1 MKPVYPEILTPDNT
15 LSVASVD
22 NGDGTVTISI
32 AEGQEFLIQDVK
44 VNTIG
49 RTDLSFTV
57 PIPTTTGQVD
67 TYHLR
72 YSLNGKSV
80 NNHIPNKNSFY
91 LINIADTN
99 YNPNSVDESD
109 EQFDTKYDDMLIA
122 KVEIA
127 DTGNIGILS
136 YVNRNKKEILY
147 YSTAKTPIS
156 MSLPVANTWYD
167 IPFPTFTIPKRG
179 KYILQFSH
187 RAWYSNTSNWCKFRI
202 LKNDSELEQI
212 FHANINSGNL
222 EHADHTGAG
231 TLHFHANQGD
241 ILKIQAFSD
250 TDNTTLNLSDQNGST
265 TIILQEV

>member
-15 LSVASVD
+15 LSLSGVN

-44 VNTIG
+44 INTTG

-57 PIPTTTGQVD
+57 PIPTTAGQVD

-72 YSLNGKSV
+72 YSLNGKSI

-91 LINIADTN
+91 LISVVDTN

-127 DTGNIGILS
+127 DTGTITI
-136 YVNRNKKEILY
+136 
-147 YSTAKTPIS
+147 
-156 MSLPVANTWYD
+156 
-167 IPFPTFTIPKRG
+167 IP
-179 KYILQFSH
+179 
-187 RAWYSNTSNWCKFRI
+187 
-202 LKNDSELEQI
+202 LKNKSRLIENFVVGWAITSTPNDVYPPTVNIQVDINWSRKPVISRGGIYNEYIQNVPGERSSLVIPELTSRYVIKSSHSYE
-212 FHANINSGNL
+212 
-222 EHADHTGAG
+222 
-231 TLHFHANQGD
+231 TL
-241 ILKIQAFSD
+241 
-250 TDNTTLNLSDQNGST
+250 ST
-265 TIILQEV
+265 TSDSGRIVIYAEA

>member
-15 LSVASVD
+15 LSLSGVN

-44 VNTIG
+44 INTTG

-57 PIPTTTGQVD
+57 PIPTTAGQVD

-72 YSLNGKSV
+72 YSLNGKSI

-91 LINIADTN
+91 LISVVDTN

-127 DTGNIGILS
+127 DTGTVSI
-136 YVNRNKKEILY
+136 
-147 YSTAKTPIS
+147 TP
-156 MSLPVANTWYD
+156 
-167 IPFPTFTIPKRG
+167 
-179 KYILQFSH
+179 
-187 RAWYSNTSNWCKFRI
+187 
-202 LKNDSELEQI
+202 LKNKRKFIENFRVQWVVTSTPNDTYPPTVNIQLTINWSRKPIISRGGIYNEYIQSTSGERSSLIIPELTSRYTIQASHSYEVI
-212 FHANINSGNL
+212 SNSADAGNL
-222 EHADHTGAG
+222 
-231 TLHFHANQGD
+231 
-241 ILKIQAFSD
+241 
-250 TDNTTLNLSDQNGST
+250 
-265 TIILQEV
+265 IIYAEA